1 MRTRY
6 TYCELFLYERNILI
20 MKFLKMF
27 LILLHFFIAIFL
39 SIIIFISPRSY
50 QRKIIQL
57 WSIVFLIILNI
68 KLTTNLNL
76 SLLYNKN
83 NYLVVCNHIS
93 WLDIIV
99 LNSLYPISFVA
110 KDDIKNWPII
120 NILAIASNTIF
131 INRTSITAVKQIT
144 ANVEKMLSLTSVC
157 IFPEGTSTNGT
168 IVLPFKSN
176 LFQAAVDSKKN
187 VLPIAIKY
195 RKDNF
200 PSLAPAYYGDV
211 SLMQSI
217 LSVVGESCINA
228 ELTILPHINNS
239 SDRKILSK
247 KSFDAIQMII
257 LQ

>member
-1 MRTRY
+1 
-6 TYCELFLYERNILI
+6 LDVQ
-20 MKFLKMF
+20 
-27 LILLHFFIAIFL
+27 L
-39 SIIIFISPRSY
+39 SIN
-50 QRKIIQL
+50 Q
-57 WSIVFLIILNI
+57 
-68 KLTTNLNL
+68 NL
-76 SLLYNKN
+76 SLLLKKN
-83 NYLVVCNHIS
+83 HCLVVCNHIS
-93 WLDIIV
+93 WLDIII
-99 LNSLYPISFVA
+99 LNSLHPLCFVA
-110 KDDIKNWPII
+110 KDNIKHWPII
-120 NILAIASNTIF
+120 NILAKACDTIF
-131 INRTSITAVKQIT
+131 INRDSISGIR
-144 ANVEKMLSLTSVC
+144 NISSIVEEMLLSRSIC

>member
-1 MRTRY
+1 MRY
-6 TYCELFLYERNILI
+6 
-20 MKFLKMF
+20 LKIF
-27 LILLHFFIAIFL
+27 LIFFHLLIGVFL
-39 SIIIFISPRSY
+39 SLFIFFSIKKI
-50 QRKIIQL
+50 QKKIIQFWCHTL
-57 WSIVFLIILNI
+57 LLILDVQLSINQ
-68 KLTTNLNL
+68 NL
-76 SLLYNKN
+76 SLLLKKN
-83 NYLVVCNHIS
+83 HCLVVCNHIS
-93 WLDIIV
+93 WLDIII
-99 LNSLYPISFVA
+99 LNSLHPLCFVA
-110 KDDIKNWPII
+110 KDNIKHWPII
-120 NILAIASNTIF
+120 NILAKACDTIF
-131 INRTSITAVKQIT
+131 INRDSISGIR
-144 ANVEKMLSLTSVC
+144 NISSIVEEMLLSRSIC